1 MLLSSVAY
9 WDILIIFELCD
20 FVYTECDLFVALHL
34 IDILHLFSKD
44 FLSCKYRGFASEPVA
59 YLYFWYPEVWTDM
72 EAHFQPTNNLSSSN
86 NVQTVLSQ
94 TSTIPIRFCEINI
107 EWKKCCRSEKERE
120 RERERER
127 EHALFDRYESFISRG
142 NRRCRDRMIFLFTTT
157 CAINYITTRVLIPL
171 IARCTRC
178 NIMW

>member
-127 EHALFDRYESFISRG
+127 ESMHCLTVTNHLFLEGIAVVVIVWYFY
-142 NRRCRDRMIFLFTTT
+142 LQLP
-157 CAINYITTRVLIPL
+157 VL
-171 IARCTRC
+171 
-178 NIMW
+178 

>member
-72 EAHFQPTNNLSSSN
+72 EAHLQPTNNLSSSN

-127 EHALFDRYESFISRG
+127 ACTVWPLRIIYFSRESPLSWSYDIFIY
-142 NRRCRDRMIFLFTTT
+142 
-157 CAINYITTRVLIPL
+157 NYLCYKL
-171 IARCTRC
+171 YHH
-178 NIMW
+178 

>member
-72 EAHFQPTNNLSSSN
+72 EAHLQPTNNLSSSN

-107 EWKKCCRSEKERE
+107 EWKKCCRSERE
-120 RERERER
+120 RERERESM
-127 EHALFDRYESFISRG
+127 HCLTVTNHLFLEGIAVVVIVWYFY
-142 NRRCRDRMIFLFTTT
+142 LQLP
-157 CAINYITTRVLIPL
+157 VL
-171 IARCTRC
+171 
-178 NIMW
+178 